1 MDQVKTIKVNAIK
14 NGTVIDHISAGKIL
28 KVIDILNLTGCNS
41 VMVGMNLSSNKI
53 GKKDIIKIENR
64 ELSKQE
70 VNSIAL
76 IAPSATLIIINN
88 FEVVSKTSLDMPEYV
103 EEHIICPNPKCI
115 TNSEEIPSKYYIDNT
130 ELATARC
137 LYCEKKYLVEDL
149 KIKI

>member
-1 MDQVKTIKVNAIK
+1 MSQVKTIKVNAIK
-14 NGTVIDHISAGKIL
+14 NGTVIDHIAAGKIL
-28 KVIDILNLTGCNS
+28 KVIDILNLTGDNT
-41 VMVGMNLSSNKI
+41 VMVGMNLTSNKI

-115 TNSEEIPSKYYIDNT
+115 TNSEEIPSKYYINIAET
-130 ELATARC
+130 ATARC

>member
-1 MDQVKTIKVNAIK
+1 MNQVKKIKVNAIK
-14 NGTVIDHISAGKIL
+14 NGTVIDHIAAGKVL
-28 KVIDILNLTGCNS
+28 KVIDILNLTGDNT
-41 VMVGMNLSSNKI
+41 VMIGMNLTSNKI

-64 ELSKQE
+64 ELSKEE

-76 IAPSATLIIINN
+76 ISPSATLIIIND
-88 FEVVSKTSLDMPEYV
+88 FEVVKKTSLDMPEYI

-115 TNSEEIPSKYYIDNT
+115 TNSEEIPSKYYINNA
-130 ELATARC
+130 EQATARC

>member
-1 MDQVKTIKVNAIK
+1 MAQNKIIKVNAIK
-14 NGTVIDHISAGKIL
+14 HGTVIDHIAAGKIL
-28 KVIDILNLTGCNS
+28 KVIDILNLTGDNS
-41 VMVGMNLSSNKI
+41 VMVGMNLTSNKI

-76 IAPSATLIIINN
+76 IAPSATLIIIKD
-88 FEVVSKTSLDMPEYV
+88 FEVVQKSSLDMPEYI

-115 TNSEEIPSKYYIDNT
+115 TNSEEIPSKYYIHNAKI
-130 ELATARC
+130 ATARC

>member
-1 MDQVKTIKVNAIK
+1 MSQKKIIKVNAIK
-14 NGTVIDHISAGKIL
+14 HGTVIDHIAAGKIL
-28 KVIDILNLTGCNS
+28 KVIDILNLTGDNT
-41 VMVGMNLSSNKI
+41 VMVGMNLASNKI

-76 IAPSATLIIINN
+76 IAPSATLIIIKE
-88 FEVVSKTSLDMPEYV
+88 FEVVQKSSLDMPEYI

-115 TNSEEIPSKYYIDNT
+115 TNSEEIPSKYYILNAKI
-130 ELATARC
+130 ATARC

>member
-1 MDQVKTIKVNAIK
+1 MGQVKTIKVSAIK
-14 NGTVIDHISAGKIL
+14 NGTVIDHIAAGKVL
-28 KVIDILNLTGCNS
+28 KVIDILNLTGNNS
-41 VMVGMNLSSNKI
+41 VMIGMNLTSNKI

-64 ELSKQE
+64 ELSKEE

-76 IAPSATLIIINN
+76 ISPSATLIIIND
-88 FEVVSKTSLDMPEYV
+88 FEVVNKTSFDMPEYI

-115 TNSEEIPSKYYIDNT
+115 TNSEEISSKYYINNT
-130 ELATARC
+130 EPATARC

>member
-1 MDQVKTIKVNAIK
+1 MSEVKKIKVNAIK

-28 KVIDILNLTGCNS
+28 KVIDILNLTGNNT

-76 IAPSATLIIINN
+76 IAPSATLIIIND
-88 FEVVSKTSLDMPEYV
+88 FEVVSKASLDMPEYV

-115 TNSEEIPSKYYIDNT
+115 TNSEEIPSKYYISNT
-130 ELATARC
+130 EFATANC

>member
-1 MDQVKTIKVNAIK
+1 MSEIKQIKVNAIK
-14 NGTVIDHISAGKIL
+14 NGTVIDHIAAGKIL
-28 KVIDILNLTGCNS
+28 KVIDILNLTGDNT

-76 IAPSATLIIINN
+76 IAPNANLIIINN
-88 FEVVSKTSLDMPEYV
+88 FEVISKTSLDMPEYV

-115 TNSEEIPSKYYIDNT
+115 TNSEEIPSKYYINNT
-130 ELATARC
+130 EAATARC

>member
-1 MDQVKTIKVNAIK
+1 MDQVKTIKVNAIN

-28 KVIDILNLTGCNS
+28 KVIDILNLTGDNS

-53 GKKDIIKIENR
+53 GKKDIIKIEDR

-76 IAPSATLIIINN
+76 IAPSATLIIISN
-88 FEVVSKTSLDMPEYV
+88 FEVVSKTSLDMPEYI

-115 TNSEEIPSKYYIDNT
+115 TNSEEIPSKYYINNA
-130 ELATARC
+130 EKATARC
-137 LYCEKKYLVEDL
+137 FYCEKKYLVEEL

>member
-1 MDQVKTIKVNAIK
+1 MSQVKTIKVNAIK
-14 NGTVIDHISAGKIL
+14 NGTVIDHIAAGKIL
-28 KVIDILNLTGCNS
+28 KVIDILNLTGDS
-41 VMVGMNLSSNKI
+41 TVMVGMNLTSNKI

-115 TNSEEIPSKYYIDNT
+115 TNSEEIPSKYYINIAET
-130 ELATARC
+130 ATARC

>member
-1 MDQVKTIKVNAIK
+1 MSQVKTIKVNAIK
-14 NGTVIDHISAGKIL
+14 NGTVIDHIAAGKIL
-28 KVIDILNLTGCNS
+28 KVIDILNLTGDNS
-41 VMVGMNLSSNKI
+41 VMVGMNLASNKI

-64 ELSKQE
+64 ELSKDE

-76 IAPSATLIIINN
+76 IAPSATLIIIND
-88 FEVVSKTSLDMPEYV
+88 FEVINKTSLDMPDYI

-115 TNSEEIPSKYYIDNT
+115 TNSEEIPSKYYINNVET
-130 ELATARC
+130 ATARC

>member
-1 MDQVKTIKVNAIK
+1 MDQVKTIKVNAIN

-28 KVIDILNLTGCNS
+28 KVIDILNLTGDNS

-53 GKKDIIKIENR
+53 GKKDIIKIEDR

-76 IAPSATLIIINN
+76 IAPSATLIIISN
-88 FEVVSKTSLDMPEYV
+88 FEVVSKTSLDMPEYI

-115 TNSEEIPSKYYIDNT
+115 TNSEEIPSKYYINNT
-130 ELATARC
+130 KPATAHC

>member
-1 MDQVKTIKVNAIK
+1 MSQVKTIKVSAIK
-14 NGTVIDHISAGKIL
+14 NGTVIDHIAAGKVL
-28 KVIDILNLTGCNS
+28 KVIDILNLTGNNS
-41 VMVGMNLSSNKI
+41 VMIGMNLASNKI
-53 GKKDIIKIENR
+53 GKKDILKIENR
-64 ELSKQE
+64 ELSKKE

-88 FEVVSKTSLDMPEYV
+88 FEVINKSSLGMPDYI

-115 TNSEEIPSKYYIDNT
+115 TNSEEIPSKFYINNT
-130 ELATARC
+130 KPAVARC